1 MEELKAGGQET
12 IAKPFQID
20 LKEVIRNKN
29 PRLLKFLPGFII
41 SFIRRIIH
49 EDEMNDFLQRNHGKM
64 GLDFANAILDEFVTD
79 LAIVGVENIPDTGRY
94 IVAGN
99 HPLGGLDGIALISV
113 VGRKW
118 KNVVFPVNDLLM
130 NIPQLKP
137 LFIPINKHGSNAQNI
152 RILNETFES
161 EKMILYFPAGLVS
174 RKQGGKIRDLTWKK
188 TFITKARQY
197 KRDII
202 PVYFAGRN
210 SSFFYNL
217 ANFRKMLGI
226 KANIEMFFLVDEVY
240 KQKGKNMSMVF
251 GEPISWK
258 TFDRSHPDTYWAQYV
273 MDTVYSLK
281 PQKY

>member
-1 MEELKAGGQET
+1 MEASQLNEQQAGNE
-12 IAKPFQID
+12 PFQID
-20 LKEVIRNKN
+20 LRSVIRNKN
-29 PRLLKFLPGFII
+29 PRLLKILPGFIL

-49 EDEMNDFLQRNHGKM
+49 EDEMNDFLLRNQDNY
-64 GLDFANAILDEFVTD
+64 GLDFANAILEEFVTD
-79 LAIVGVENIPDTGRY
+79 LTIIGEENIPDKGRY

-118 KNVVFPVNDLLM
+118 KDIVFPVNDLLM
-130 NIPQLKP
+130 NIPQLRP
-137 LFIPINKHGSNAQNI
+137 LFIPINKHGSNTQNVK
-152 RILNETFES
+152 ILNDTFAS
-161 EKMILYFPAGLVS
+161 DKMILYFPAGLVS
-174 RKQGGKIRDLTWKK
+174 RKQNGKIRDLEWKK

-197 KRDII
+197 QRDIL

-217 ANFRKMLGI
+217 ANIRKFFGI
-226 KANIEMFFLVDEVY
+226 KANLEMFFLVDEVY

-258 TFDRSHPDTYWAQYV
+258 TLERSHPDTYWATKI

-281 PQKY
+281 PSKQ